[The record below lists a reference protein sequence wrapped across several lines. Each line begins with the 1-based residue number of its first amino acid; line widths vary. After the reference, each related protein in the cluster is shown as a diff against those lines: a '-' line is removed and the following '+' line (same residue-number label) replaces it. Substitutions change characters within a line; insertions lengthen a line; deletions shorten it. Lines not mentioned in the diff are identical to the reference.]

1 MFLTHLNVQG
11 FKSFAHPITIEFHPG
26 LNVIVGPNGSG
37 KSNVIDALRW
47 VLGDNFREI
56 RVSQGKE
63 VIFHGA
69 AGAKPLGMAFIETQW
84 SDSEEPPYSIGRRIF
99 ASGESEYFLNQN
111 RLRLKDLKEEL
122 RKLGFL
128 VDSIGV
134 AVVDNTKLQSLFEFR
149 PSDKFSLFE
158 MASGTYAVKE
168 KLASVKSSLT
178 RIGEKVSRLKEREN
192 ELNLQIE
199 KVSEHARQE
208 EKYLSEEK
216 LFIALRKEYFNL
228 LIQQRLKK
236 IKGLES
242 EKEEVEKELKHLGEE
257 GVGLDLLFNKQ
268 QELLQEKE
276 KLKSQILERLE
287 SLREELRS
295 LEQQIYFHLTEAR
308 QREKNK
314 LLNREALN
322 ELEPK
327 LALLRKNVEDLR
339 NNPLYHETLDEL
351 EEKEKEFQKKVSE
364 FRIRKDSYNEQINQ
378 LKQEWSRL
386 ETSIEYLTEELA
398 SIDREQSS
406 LDFSSTELVQQIES
420 LQIQLSTLQ
429 EESRKF
435 IKKRE
440 QLKEKLDRK
449 KALLVKIRNGL
460 REYEPEEKIDQR
472 IADLS
477 KNLIQKGWPGKV
489 VYAFN
494 WLFKD
499 YTAILRT
506 EGNLNLNDSL
516 PKTGQGFVYLDILP
530 PSNYWKIFTKKQ
542 IIDALKNREVPLV
555 NMISSDGNIVYRRDG
570 VLIFPRK
577 LITNQS
583 GVRFYRSW
591 QKKGAALQ
599 KRIQEGEKDI
609 SGYLVKENQ
618 LEKEL
623 TKIKGELQVLQLRYD
638 DLQKEKKKKIEKIEL
653 INLKKQSFLS
663 EKEILGE
670 KLDRLGWEKEDI
682 DNEVNQLE
690 DELREIHNQ
699 RFERE
704 KLRST
709 EDKLQGELTT
719 IEMLIEKSVF
729 SLQNIENSRN
739 QSLDIWKEI
748 IFKIKKLNEEHQF
761 ELNRKK
767 VSFAAV
773 DEIRERCNDIELQR
787 EKRKD
792 RQDSLSYKREKLY
805 LQKEKWDFEIQEYTT
820 RLDEYQEW
828 QTDDLPLPSFTDIHH
843 LEQMITEKENRLK
856 TWEIRRG
863 SISQLRDLKERQN
876 YLKEKLTFFQDA
888 MARFEK
894 NRIECEL
901 LCQELFKEFLLE
913 VNFHFQKN
921 FQRVFNGGRA
931 KIEIE
936 EQNLEIVIQIPGKK
950 KQRLSL
956 LSSGEKALTA
966 LCLFFA
972 LFKSGG
978 YRFCFFDEVDA
989 TLDHFNSV
997 RLADL
1002 MKEFSHECQI
1012 IIVTHQEEI
1021 MEASDRIIGV
1031 TMDKPGISR
1040 VVTLSGKN
1048 LSLLS
1053 SQN

>member
-435 IKKRE
+435 IKRESSSKR
-440 QLKEKLDRK
+440 
-449 KALLVKIRNGL
+449 
-460 REYEPEEKIDQR
+460 
-472 IADLS
+472 S
-477 KNLIQKGWPGKV
+477 
-489 VYAFN
+489 
-494 WLFKD
+494 
-499 YTAILRT
+499 
-506 EGNLNLNDSL
+506 
-516 PKTGQGFVYLDILP
+516 
-530 PSNYWKIFTKKQ
+530 
-542 IIDALKNREVPLV
+542 
-555 NMISSDGNIVYRRDG
+555 
-570 VLIFPRK
+570 
-577 LITNQS
+577 
-583 GVRFYRSW
+583 
-591 QKKGAALQ
+591 
-599 KRIQEGEKDI
+599 
-609 SGYLVKENQ
+609 
-618 LEKEL
+618 
-623 TKIKGELQVLQLRYD
+623 
-638 DLQKEKKKKIEKIEL
+638 
-653 INLKKQSFLS
+653 
-663 EKEILGE
+663 
-670 KLDRLGWEKEDI
+670 
-682 DNEVNQLE
+682 
-690 DELREIHNQ
+690 
-699 RFERE
+699 
-704 KLRST
+704 
-709 EDKLQGELTT
+709 
-719 IEMLIEKSVF
+719 
-729 SLQNIENSRN
+729 
-739 QSLDIWKEI
+739 
-748 IFKIKKLNEEHQF
+748 
-761 ELNRKK
+761 
-767 VSFAAV
+767 
-773 DEIRERCNDIELQR
+773 
-787 EKRKD
+787 
-792 RQDSLSYKREKLY
+792 
-805 LQKEKWDFEIQEYTT
+805 
-820 RLDEYQEW
+820 
-828 QTDDLPLPSFTDIHH
+828 
-843 LEQMITEKENRLK
+843 
-856 TWEIRRG
+856 
-863 SISQLRDLKERQN
+863 
-876 YLKEKLTFFQDA
+876 
-888 MARFEK
+888 
-894 NRIECEL
+894 
-901 LCQELFKEFLLE
+901 
-913 VNFHFQKN
+913 
-921 FQRVFNGGRA
+921 
-931 KIEIE
+931 
-936 EQNLEIVIQIPGKK
+936 
-950 KQRLSL
+950 
-956 LSSGEKALTA
+956 
-966 LCLFFA
+966 
-972 LFKSGG
+972 
-978 YRFCFFDEVDA
+978 
-989 TLDHFNSV
+989 
-997 RLADL
+997 
-1002 MKEFSHECQI
+1002 
-1012 IIVTHQEEI
+1012 
-1021 MEASDRIIGV
+1021 
-1031 TMDKPGISR
+1031 
-1040 VVTLSGKN
+1040 
-1048 LSLLS
+1048 
-1053 SQN
+1053 

>member
-47 VLGDNFREI
+47 VLGDHFREM

-84 SDSEEPPYSIGRRIF
+84 SDSENSPYSIGRRIF

-122 RKLGFL
+122 RKIGFL

-134 AVVDNTKLQSLFEFR
+134 AVVDNTKLQTLFEFR

-168 KLASVKSSLT
+168 KLSSVKSSLI
-178 RIGEKVSRLKEREN
+178 RIGEKVFRLKEREN

-199 KVSEHARQE
+199 KVAEHARQE

-236 IKGLES
+236 LKGLET
-242 EKEEVEKELKHLGEE
+242 EKEEVEKELKRLEEE
-257 GVGLDLLFNKQ
+257 GTNLDLLFNKQ
-268 QELLQEKE
+268 KDLLQEKE
-276 KLKSQILERLE
+276 KFKSQILERIE
-287 SLREELRS
+287 SLREEQRS

-308 QREKNK
+308 HREKNK

-322 ELEPK
+322 ELQPK
-327 LALLRKNVEDLR
+327 LVLLRKNVEDLR
-339 NNPLYHETLDEL
+339 NNPLYLETLDEL
-351 EEKEKEFQKKVSE
+351 EGKEKELEKKISE
-364 FRIRKDSYNEQINQ
+364 FRIRKDSNNEQINQ

-386 ETSIEYLTEELA
+386 VTSIEYLTEELA
-398 SIDREQSS
+398 SIDRDKSS
-406 LDFSSTELVQQIES
+406 LDSSSTKLFQQIES
-420 LQIQLSTLQ
+420 LQKQLLALQ
-429 EESRKF
+429 EENRKIF
-435 IKKRE
+435 KKKE

-449 KALLVKIRNGL
+449 KALLGKIRNGL
-460 REYEPEEKIDQR
+460 REYEPEGKIDQN
-472 IADLS
+472 IADRS
-477 KNLIQKGWPGKV
+477 KSLIQKGWPGKV

-499 YTAILRT
+499 YTAILRAD
-506 EGNLNLNDSL
+506 ENLNLNAISS
-516 PKTGQGFVYLDILP
+516 KAGQGFIYLDVLP
-530 PSNYWKIFTKKQ
+530 PSDCWDIFTKKQ
-542 IIDALKNREVPLV
+542 IIAALENTKVPEV

-570 VLIFPRK
+570 VLVFPRK

-583 GVRFYRSW
+583 GVQFYRSW
-591 QKKGAALQ
+591 QKKGSTLQ

-609 SGYLVKENQ
+609 SAFLTKENQ

-623 TKIKGELQVLQLRYD
+623 TEIRGELQILRLRYD
-638 DLQKEKKKKIEKIEL
+638 DLQQEKKKKIEKIEL

-663 EKEILGE
+663 EKEVLGDQ
-670 KLDRLGWEKEDI
+670 LDRLGWEKEDI

-690 DELREIHNQ
+690 DELREIHNK

-709 EDKLQGELTT
+709 EERLRGELAT
-719 IEMLIEKSVF
+719 IETLIEKSVS
-729 SLQNIENSRN
+729 SLQNIETSRK
-739 QSLDIWKEI
+739 QSLDVWKEI
-748 IFKIKKLNEEHQF
+748 IFKVKKLNEEYQF

-767 VSFAAV
+767 ASLVEV
-773 DEIRERCNDIELQR
+773 DEIREKCTDIELYR
-787 EKRKD
+787 EKWKNQ
-792 RQDSLSYKREKLY
+792 QDSLSRKREKLY
-805 LQKEKWDFEIQEYTT
+805 LQKEKWDFEIQEYTA

-828 QTDDLPLPSFTDIHH
+828 KTDDLLLPSYADLHH
-843 LEQMITEKENRLK
+843 LEQIITEKESHLK
-856 TWEIRRG
+856 TWDIRRG
-863 SISQLRDLKERQN
+863 SISQLRDLEERQS
-876 YLKEKLTFFQDA
+876 YLNEKLTFFQDV
-888 MARFEK
+888 MVQFEK
-894 NRIECEL
+894 NRFECEL
-901 LCQELFKEFLLE
+901 LCQELFSEFLIE

-989 TLDHFNSV
+989 TLDHFNSI

-1002 MKEFSHECQI
+1002 MKEFSRECQI

-1021 MEASDRIIGV
+1021 MEVSDRIIGV
-1031 TMDKPGISR
+1031 TMDEPGISR
-1040 VVTLSGKN
+1040 VVPLSGKN